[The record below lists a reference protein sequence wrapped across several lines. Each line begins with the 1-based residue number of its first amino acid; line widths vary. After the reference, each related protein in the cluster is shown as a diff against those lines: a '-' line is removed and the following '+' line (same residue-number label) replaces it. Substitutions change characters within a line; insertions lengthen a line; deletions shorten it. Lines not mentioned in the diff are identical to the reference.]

1 MFEDL
6 SFITKYDL
14 LERGKFQK
22 KPNFREYYES
32 RIQDQLVRVS
42 FVKIQMSEVIT
53 EEERSRRW
61 ERIGSKS

>member
-1 MFEDL
+1 MNGLHIFFNPFMFEDL

-42 FVKIQMSEVIT
+42 FVEKTNM
-53 EEERSRRW
+53 
-61 ERIGSKS
+61 